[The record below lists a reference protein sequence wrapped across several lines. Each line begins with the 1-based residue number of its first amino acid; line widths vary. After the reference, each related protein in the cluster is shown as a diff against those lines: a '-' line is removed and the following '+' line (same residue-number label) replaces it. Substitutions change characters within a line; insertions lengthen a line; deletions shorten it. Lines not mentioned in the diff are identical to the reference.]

1 MWERGGQS
9 YCGSVVKYEGT
20 WGSIFLWKYIIV
32 RVRGRSFV
40 HSFCGIMVMIMVMIR
55 GLGVTLI
62 VEAL

>member
-9 YCGSVVKYEGT
+9 YCGSVVKYVGT

-40 HSFCGIMVMIMVMIR
+40 HSFCGIMVMIR